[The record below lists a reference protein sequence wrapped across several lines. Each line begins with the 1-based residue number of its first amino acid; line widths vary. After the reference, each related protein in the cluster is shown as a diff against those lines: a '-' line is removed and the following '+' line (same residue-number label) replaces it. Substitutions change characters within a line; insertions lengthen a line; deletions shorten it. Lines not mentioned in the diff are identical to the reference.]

1 MQSAIPFSKV
11 GTLDELLDRAKAG
24 QAATGAMELIKD
36 ELSALKE
43 DTYLKLLNCPDSQL
57 VEYRAQL
64 KALELLA
71 RKLLAKE
78 AQGELAYREI
88 MSKIPG
94 VEQPVQEPFKPA
106 RVARKR
112 SSRTTKAAAP

>member
-1 MQSAIPFSKV
+1 MQSAIPFSKL

-43 DTYLKLLNCPDSQL
+43 DTYLKLLNCPDTQL

-64 KALELLA
+64 KSLELLA
-71 RKLLAKE
+71 RKLLARE
-78 AQGELAYREI
+78 AQGELAYRQ
-88 MSKIPG
+88 MMAQIPG
-94 VEQPVQEPFKPA
+94 VEQAKSEPFKPA

-112 SSRTTKAAAP
+112 SSRSTKATAQ